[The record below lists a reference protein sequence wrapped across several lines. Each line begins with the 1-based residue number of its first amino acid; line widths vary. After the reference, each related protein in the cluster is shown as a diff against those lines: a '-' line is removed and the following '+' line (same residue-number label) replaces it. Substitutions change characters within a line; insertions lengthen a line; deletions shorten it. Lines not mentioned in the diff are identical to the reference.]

1 MLIVYGVAIG
11 AAILVLW
18 FTVTTKPAAG
28 RANLMAG
35 IDLAPSKPS
44 EPFTRRFGQVLR
56 KLVPTGVIR
65 WLDDLLVQAGHPQGM
80 DLPRLLG
87 LTACV
92 VLVPL
97 LFFVALGYPLWGVI
111 FAFAGLC
118 GPTYWIMTERDKR
131 QASMRDSSADL
142 IDQLTICVEAG
153 LGFDAALA
161 RVAATSEG
169 PLAVELQH
177 ATADIRAGVPRDQ
190 ALKALAD
197 RSAIPEIRQLVT
209 ALVQAQR
216 HGTPLADTL
225 RLQAAEMRDKRAQ
238 RIEEKAAKLGTKMIF
253 PIVVCFMPVFFIIIL
268 VPAVSGLAAAFG

>member
-11 AAILVLW
+11 AAILVFW
-18 FTVTTKPAAG
+18 FTVTAKPSAG

-35 IDLAPSKPS
+35 IDLAPTKPS

-97 LFFVALGYPLWGVI
+97 LFFVALGYPLWGLV
-111 FAFAGLC
+111 FGFAGLC

-161 RVAATSEG
+161 RVAAMSEG

-190 ALKALAD
+190 ALKALAE

-209 ALVQAQR
+209 ALIQAQR

-253 PIVVCFMPVFFIIIL
+253 PIVFCFMPVFFIIIL
-268 VPAVSGLAAAFG
+268 VPAVSSLADAFG